1 VDAGSPGRLPRCA
14 NFTRVFRPRLLGVA
28 TALAFVSLPASMA
41 EANIYTQVLQVY
53 ETNATVPPCQFS
65 SKQLESALKGVN
77 TYGQQYFADFT
88 AAVQTALDQRA
99 SGACAPAKRGAT
111 PAAQS
116 PVPPLRPR
124 PVTAAT
130 GASLPAPM
138 VLMAAFAAVLALLGA
153 FAAVWWWRGWDPP
166 WAARWRHAWGEAGH
180 RSRSA
185 ATDFDDWL
193 RSG

>member
-1 VDAGSPGRLPRCA
+1 
-14 NFTRVFRPRLLGVA
+14 
-28 TALAFVSLPASMA
+28 M
-41 EANIYTQVLQVY
+41 
-53 ETNATVPPCQFS
+53 
-65 SKQLESALKGVN
+65 
-77 TYGQQYFADFT
+77 
-88 AAVQTALDQRA
+88 DQRA
-99 SGACAPAKRGAT
+99 SGACAPANRGAI
-111 PAAQS
+111 PAAKS
-116 PVPPLRPR
+116 SVPPLRPG

-166 WAARWRHAWGEAGH
+166 WAARWRQAWGEAGH

-185 ATDFDDWL
+185 AMDFDDWL